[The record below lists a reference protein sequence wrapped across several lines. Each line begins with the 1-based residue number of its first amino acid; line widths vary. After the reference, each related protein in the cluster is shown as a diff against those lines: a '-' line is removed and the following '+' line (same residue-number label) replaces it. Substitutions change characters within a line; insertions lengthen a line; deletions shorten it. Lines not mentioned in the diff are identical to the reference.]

1 LSKTAKRRA
10 RRKRELEKKIT
21 ERKRLGTYTPPVTQ
35 EFKSRTL
42 KLKLDTGK
50 KKVLSAWNNAAK
62 FVFNACLE
70 LLNKKREQRRLQVT
84 KMLTKFPQWETD
96 PAQCAAVEAE
106 KKKIW
111 KGFFDKQELRRYAGG
126 NKSTLVLQ
134 HDFLRAVPQAIRD
147 GAILDLQDNLNS
159 NWAKYSATGQLFQL
173 HFKRKRD
180 WRQSFRFDKRDWSRH
195 TTKQCLFPQYMKKA
209 LGDDIWLLFTED
221 NPRIRRGGRII
232 KEGDNFYITVN
243 SSTALRSVE
252 DQDERGSLVAID
264 PGVRSFLT
272 CYDPAGRVAE
282 FGCGDNYGKL
292 KYRLGVI
299 RLLDSKISLAKTK
312 RAKRSFGRARMRQ
325 FKRIGNMVNSM
336 HNNVSNWLVRNY
348 TCILLPKLDT
358 QRMVAKHRRK
368 LRPQIADI
376 MLKLAHGCFYDMLK
390 RKCEQAGCNLVECT
404 EEYTS
409 KTCGRCGTL
418 HDALGGNKMYNCGR
432 CGYNADR
439 DVNGARNIL
448 LKYVTDKRLTRL
460 IV

>member
-1 LSKTAKRRA
+1 MQKSIAERRQA
-10 RRKRELEKKIT
+10 
-21 ERKRLGTYTPPVTQ
+21 GTYVEPVPQ
-35 EFKSRTL
+35 GVKSRTL
-42 KLKLDTGK
+42 KLKLDAGK
-50 KKVLSAWNNAAK
+50 KAVLSAWNSAAK
-62 FVFNACLE
+62 FVFNACLA
-70 LLNKKREQRRLQVT
+70 LLNEKRDQRRQQVAE
-84 KMLTKFPQWETD
+84 MLTWYPQWETD
-96 PAQCAAVEAE
+96 PAQGAAVEAE
-106 KKKIW
+106 KKRIW
-111 KGFFDKQELRRYAGG
+111 KGFFDKEELRRYAGG

-134 HDFLRAVPQAIRD
+134 HDFLRAVPQPIRD

-180 WRQSFRFDKRDWSRH
+180 WRQSFRFDKRDWSRRRD
-195 TTKQCLFPQYMKKA
+195 KQCLFPRFMKKV
-209 LGDDIWLLFTED
+209 LGDDIWIMFTED
-221 NPRIRRGGRII
+221 NPRIRQGGRII
-232 KEGDNFYITVN
+232 KEGDKFYITVN
-243 SSTALRSVE
+243 SSTALRPVE
-252 DQDERGSLVAID
+252 DQDERRGLVAID

-282 FGCGDNYGKL
+282 FGCGENYGKL

-299 RLLDSKISLAKTK
+299 RLLDSKISEAKTK

-368 LRPQIADI
+368 LRPHIADI
-376 MLKLAHGCFYDMLK
+376 MLKLAHGRFYDMLQ
-390 RKCEQAGCNLVECT
+390 RKCEQAGCKLVECT

-409 KTCGRCGTL
+409 KTCGRCGKL
-418 HDALGGNKMYNCGR
+418 HDALGGNKTYTCGR
-432 CGYNADR
+432 CGYIADR

-460 IV
+460 ISDDEA